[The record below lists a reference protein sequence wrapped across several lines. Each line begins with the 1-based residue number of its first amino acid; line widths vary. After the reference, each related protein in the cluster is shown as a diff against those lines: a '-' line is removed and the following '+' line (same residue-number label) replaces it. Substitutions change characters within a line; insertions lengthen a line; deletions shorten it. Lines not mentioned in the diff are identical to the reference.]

1 MFFLFPCAC
10 TAVSLI
16 RKLVH
21 VKLKMWS
28 TYLFILLVGQPS
40 IRNRQTAF
48 TPTNSPWLTVLTVKT
63 STFLLASPAFL
74 HSSHLHCTGWHLA
87 DISIVLLTWKF
98 NFCTQ
103 LFWNWENS
111 KRNFILLALSASHSM
126 KAAIILLE
134 RQNTLSLNTK
144 ISHRLSQEFN
154 KTKECYNYLLSSALQ
169 LDGAE
174 LVITYHLITVWW

>member
-1 MFFLFPCAC
+1 MFFLFACAC

-16 RKLVH
+16 TCTGFL
-21 VKLKMWS
+21 KLKTWS

-40 IRNRQTAF
+40 VRNGQAAF

-63 STFLLASPAFL
+63 RTFLLASPAFL
-74 HSSHLHCTGWHLA
+74 HSSHLHRHLA

-126 KAAIILLE
+126 KGVIILLE
-134 RQNTLSLNTK
+134 RQNTLSLRTK

-154 KTKECYNYLLSSALQ
+154 KTKEC
-169 LDGAE
+169 
-174 LVITYHLITVWW
+174 